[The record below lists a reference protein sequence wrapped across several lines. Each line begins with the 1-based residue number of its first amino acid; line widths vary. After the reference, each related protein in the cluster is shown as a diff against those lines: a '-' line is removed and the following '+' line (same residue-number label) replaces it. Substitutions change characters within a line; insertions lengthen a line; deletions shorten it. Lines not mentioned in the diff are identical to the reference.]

1 VFENIGTF
9 HAVTLVMI
17 KEFGLDAFRLKYPL
31 LVEESIF
38 LPEKLENQG
47 KQWETTL
54 EMALTV
60 LKVVIKYDT
69 MKISNVIVKEIQIVI
84 VISGRKNQ

>member
-1 VFENIGTF
+1 MFENIGTF

-69 MKISNVIVKEIQIVI
+69 MKISNVIVKEIQIVV

>member
-69 MKISNVIVKEIQIVI
+69 MKISNVIVKEIQIVV

>member
-1 VFENIGTF
+1 
-9 HAVTLVMI
+9 MI